1 MDKRRFLTA
10 ATLGVASLPAL
21 AQTPTPPS
29 RPRRGAGGPTLL
41 TLTGAIGKS
50 NRGAI
55 DKALD
60 QLMVK
65 QKLSFDKAF
74 TFDHRALMQLPAR
87 TIEPTLEYDGKPHK
101 LSGPLLTEV
110 LRAAGVT
117 LQERHRVLLR
127 AIDGYAPGMTAAE
140 LQRFQPIIA
149 THIDGQPLPLGGLG
163 PLWAV
168 HDADR
173 IPELAAKPLGD
184 RFALCPWGLYHIEVA
199 QAPA

>member
-1 MDKRRFLTA
+1 MDKRRFLAA
-10 ATLGVASLPAL
+10 ATLGAAALPSL
-21 AQTPTPPS
+21 AQSPEAKPG
-29 RPRRGAGGPTLL
+29 PRRAGNGPTLL

-50 NRGAI
+50 NRGAL
-55 DKALD
+55 DPALD

-87 TIEPTLEYDGKPHK
+87 TIEPTLEYDAKPHR
-101 LSGPLLTEV
+101 LSGPLLADV
-110 LRAAGVT
+110 LRAAGVV
-117 LQERHRVLLR
+117 LQDRNRVLLR
-127 AIDGYAPGMTAAE
+127 AIDGYAPGMTTAE
-140 LQRFQPIIA
+140 LQRFRPIIA
-149 THIDGQPLPLGGLG
+149 THLDGQPLPLGGLG

-199 QAPA
+199 LAPA